1 MIYYKMDGL
10 SIIASA
16 IIAIIALLIL
26 LSPFILSWIVYSY
39 IFSKLIYSFA
49 KRYFNL
55 NISFSRTWTITCLS
69 GMTSF
74 IIILIFIFLHS
85 SYSVSVAVTTITV
98 DISKLEFISIEK
110 YLEMLTAIIV
120 TVFIASLIAYKY
132 LSNVNLRVAIVM
144 SFVTLLAYL
153 TFIIIVISVVLYIF
167 WYIYIYPWSTSHNNT
182 QKVFLALLFNIYLY

>member
-1 MIYYKMDGL
+1 MDGL
-10 SIIASA
+10 SIIISA

-26 LSPFILSWIVYSY
+26 LSPFILGWIGYSY
-39 IFSKLIYSFA
+39 IFSKLIYSLN

-85 SYSVSVAVTTITV
+85 SYSVAATTMTV

-110 YLEMLTAIIV
+110 YLEIFTAIIV

-132 LSNVNLRVAIVM
+132 LSNASLKAAIVM
-144 SFVTLLAYL
+144 SFITLLVYL
-153 TFIIIVISVVLYIF
+153 TFTIVVVGIVSYIF
-167 WYIYIYPWSTSHNNT
+167 WYIYIYPWLN
-182 QKVFLALLFNIYLY
+182 LAQ

>member
-1 MIYYKMDGL
+1 LGW
-10 SIIASA
+10 IA
-16 IIAIIALLIL
+16 
-26 LSPFILSWIVYSY
+26 YSY

-49 KRYFNL
+49 KQYFNI

-85 SYSVSVAVTTITV
+85 SYSVAATTMTV

-110 YLEMLTAIIV
+110 YLEIFTAIIV

-132 LSNVNLRVAIVM
+132 LSNASLRVAIVM
-144 SFVTLLAYL
+144 SFITLLVYL
-153 TFIIIVISVVLYIF
+153 TFTIVVVGIVSYIF
-167 WYIYIYPWSTSHNNT
+167 WYIYIYPWLN
-182 QKVFLALLFNIYLY
+182 LAQ

>member
-1 MIYYKMDGL
+1 MDGL
-10 SIIASA
+10 SIIISA

-26 LSPFILSWIVYSY
+26 LSPFILGWIGYSY
-39 IFSKLIYSFA
+39 IFSKLIYSLN

-85 SYSVSVAVTTITV
+85 SYSVAATTMTV

-110 YLEMLTAIIV
+110 YLEIFTAIIV

-132 LSNVNLRVAIVM
+132 LSNASLRVAIVM
-144 SFVTLLAYL
+144 SFITLLVYL
-153 TFIIIVISVVLYIF
+153 TFTIVVVGIVSYIF
-167 WYIYIYPWSTSHNNT
+167 WYIYIYPWLN
-182 QKVFLALLFNIYLY
+182 LAQ